1 MEVLMA
7 VLLNEIEWG
16 DPILPAVAD
25 PAWEAEV
32 QGALGAVFDLM
43 RRVSPSPW
51 VRTVQL
57 GLFKQRAR
65 AMPQRLADIG
75 FLVTSQENACRY
87 CYGAAKAQL
96 RMLGYSERLIGKIE
110 REAQV
115 AELDEKERAF
125 IHFCRNLAR
134 SKPRPMKAERQ
145 ALLALGFAPL
155 AVAEMAAWIVTV
167 TFLNRVA
174 TFIACPPEHG
184 FEKMAGSLKVW
195 LLRPLLARKAR
206 AVPPPA
212 PGNGAPNGAVV
223 FGPIV
228 KALAGLPA
236 AGVLNDAFHGAF
248 SSPVLPRA
256 TKALMFAVVARSLG
270 CTFCEGEARRLLL
283 AEGFTEAEIDAAL
296 ATLASPRLAARDA
309 SILAW
314 TRDTV
319 HYQPAAIQHS
329 TRALAAEI
337 GDAALIE
344 AVGVAA
350 LANATVRLAMLIA

>member
-1 MEVLMA
+1 MA

-16 DPILPAVAD
+16 EPILPAVAD

-51 VRTVQL
+51 VRAVQL

-125 IHFCRNLAR
+125 IQFCRNLAR
-134 SKPRPMKAERQ
+134 SKPRPIKAERQ

-184 FEKMAGSLKVW
+184 YEKMAGSLKVW
-195 LLRPLLARKAR
+195 LLRPLLARKAS
-206 AVPPPA
+206 AAPPA
-212 PGNGAPNGAVV
+212 PANGEHAGAGP

-228 KALAGLPA
+228 RALDGLPA
-236 AGVLNDAFHGAF
+236 AKVLSDAFQGAF
-248 SSPVLPRA
+248 ASPVLPRA
-256 TKALMFAVVARSLG
+256 TKALMFAVVARSLA
-270 CTFCEGEARRLLL
+270 CSFCEGEARKLLL
-283 AEGFTEAEIDAAL
+283 AEGFTQADADAAL
-296 ATLASPRLAARDA
+296 ATLESPRLDARDA

-319 HYQPAAIQHS
+319 HYQPAPIQQH

-337 GDAALIE
+337 GAAALIE

-350 LANATVRLAMLIA
+350 LANATVRLAMLIE

>member
-1 MEVLMA
+1 MA
-7 VLLNEIEWG
+7 TLLNEIEWG
-16 DPILPAVAD
+16 EAILPAVVD

-43 RRVSPSPW
+43 RRVAPSPW
-51 VRTVQL
+51 VRAVQL

-96 RMLGYSERLIGKIE
+96 RMLGYPERLIGKIE

-115 AELDEKERAF
+115 AELDKKERAF
-125 IHFCRNLAR
+125 IQFCRNLAR
-134 SKPRPMKAERQ
+134 SKPRPAKAERE
-145 ALLALGFAPL
+145 ALIALGFAPL
-155 AVAEMAAWIVTV
+155 AVAEMASWIVTV

-174 TFIACPPEHG
+174 TFIACPPEDG
-184 FEKMAGSLKVW
+184 YEKLAGSFKVW

-206 AVPPPA
+206 AAPPA
-212 PGNGAPNGAVV
+212 PGNGGSAGAGA

-228 KALAGLPA
+228 NTLAGLPA
-236 AGVLNDAFHGAF
+236 ADVLNDAFRGAF
-248 SSPVLPRA
+248 ASPVLPRA
-256 TKALMFAVVARSLG
+256 TKALMFAVVARSLA
-270 CTFCEGEARRLLL
+270 CTFCEGESRKLLL

-296 ATLASPRLAARDA
+296 ATLSSPRLDARAA

-319 HYQPAAIQHS
+319 HYQPAPIQQH

-350 LANATVRLAMLIA
+350 LANATVRLAMLLE